1 MVFLIFLFRQ
11 KKPLKWVIVL
21 LVMQQKQT
29 IISQWLLSMNKSARE
44 QLLGDLGKS
53 ICSIDVPVEGII
65 EQLAAGLLSACA
77 NDIGLSP
84 MELSSLLHK
93 PRKMALA
100 GLVTVLHNDA

>member
-1 MVFLIFLFRQ
+1 MS
-11 KKPLKWVIVL
+11 VIVS
-21 LVMQQKQT
+21 LVMQYKRT
-29 IISQWLLSMNKSARE
+29 IISQWLLSMNKSTRE
-44 QLLGDLGKS
+44 QLLGELGKS

-77 NDIGLSP
+77 NDMGLSP

-100 GLVTVLHNDA
+100 GLLTVLHNDA